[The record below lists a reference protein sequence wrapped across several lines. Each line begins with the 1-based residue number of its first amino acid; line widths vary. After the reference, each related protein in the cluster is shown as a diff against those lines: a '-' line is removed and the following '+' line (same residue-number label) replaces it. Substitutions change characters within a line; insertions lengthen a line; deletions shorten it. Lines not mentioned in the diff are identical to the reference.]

1 MFTHLLFILNFQG
14 DVAVVQCPLG
24 SNGFAKWSC
33 NHPDAN
39 RPYESQ
45 VSWSTKGPTLAECR
59 STWIGDLDSKLRSGL
74 VSVGNVSKILAEKT
88 AQISNDHENQADSNN
103 NVLFGGDLILGARML
118 KQMAERMHYV
128 IQRTVN
134 LEAREAL
141 VTDLV
146 QNVVKTASNMIS
158 DSADIRQ
165 SWGDLSADELG
176 RAATALMVGL
186 EENAFLLAETVT
198 SEKIIFKPTQNIR
211 KLN

>member
-1 MFTHLLFILNFQG
+1 M
-14 DVAVVQCPLG
+14 AVVQCPSG

-39 RPYESQ
+39 RAFESQ

-59 STWIGDLDSKLRSGL
+59 SLWLGDLDAKLRSGL
-74 VSVGNVSKILAEKT
+74 VSVTNVSKILAEKS
-88 AQISNDHENQADSNN
+88 AQFNKVVAPDLHNNAENDDSP
-103 NVLFGGDLILGARML
+103 LIFGGDLVLAARML

-128 IQRTVN
+128 LQRTVN

-146 QNVVKTASNMIS
+146 QNVVKTASNLIS
-158 DSADIRQ
+158 DWSEIRQ
-165 SWGDLSADELG
+165 SWSDLTGDELG

-198 SEKIIFKPTQNIR
+198 TEKIIIKPTENIR
-211 KLN
+211 K

>member
-1 MFTHLLFILNFQG
+1 M
-14 DVAVVQCPLG
+14 VQCPSG

-39 RPYESQ
+39 RAFESQ

-59 STWIGDLDSKLRSGL
+59 SLWLGDLDSKLRSGL
-74 VSVGNVSKILAEKT
+74 VSVTNVSKILAEKS
-88 AQISNDHENQADSNN
+88 AQFNKVPTSPDLNNADNP
-103 NVLFGGDLILGARML
+103 VIFGGDLVLAARML

-128 IQRTVN
+128 LQRTVN

-146 QNVVKTASNMIS
+146 QNVVKTASNLIS
-158 DSADIRQ
+158 DSSDIRQ
-165 SWGDLSADELG
+165 SWSDLMGDELG

-198 SEKIIFKPTQNIR
+198 TEKIIIKPTENIR
-211 KLN
+211 K